1 MSDHPQLPAELQHE
15 VMNLV
20 ELTRQ
25 RSGWPARRTLATLE
39 IGAGTYYRWRHHNRG
54 VGGEAPARRGSLYEL
69 LAFERQAILDYARTH
84 PAVRHRE
91 LAWKMVDEGLC
102 GVSPSS
108 VYRVL
113 REANLVCRWKPKP
126 KVKGLGRDAH
136 PASRPD
142 HKWPTDIKYVRV
154 NQRNFYLLSFMD
166 VYSRY
171 IVHHCLLRRMD
182 GLSVSI
188 EAAAALATLEGDVRP
203 DIQSDHG
210 SGFIARDFVE
220 TLSAS
225 GLTHTKIR
233 PHTPTDNAEIERYHR
248 TIGEQIEEHELQDFA
263 QARTVIA
270 GIIEAYNTIRL
281 RSALSFLR
289 PADYYRGDP
298 ETLLA
303 TRRRRLKVARELRK
317 QENIKLR
324 QRLIPWPDDKTTPY
338 PKRQIVSL

>member
-1 MSDHPQLPAELQHE
+1 
-15 VMNLV
+15 MNLV

-25 RSGWPARRTLATLE
+25 RSGWPAGRTPATLE
-39 IGAGTYYRWRHHNRG
+39 IGAATYYRWRRHTRG
-54 VGGEAPARRGSLYEL
+54 TGGETPTRRGSLYEL
-69 LAFERQAILDYARTH
+69 LASERQAILDYARRH
-84 PAVRHRE
+84 PTVRHRE
-91 LAWKMVDEGLC
+91 MAWKMVDEGIC
-102 GVSPSS
+102 NVSSSS

-126 KVKGLGRDAH
+126 KVKGLGRDAQA
-136 PASRPD
+136 ASRPD
-142 HKWPTDIKYVRV
+142 EKWQTDIKYVRV

-188 EAAAALATLEGDVRP
+188 EAAAALATLDSDVRP

-225 GLTHTKIR
+225 GVTHNKIR

-248 TIGEQIEEHELQDFA
+248 TIGEQIEEHELEGFA
-263 QARTVIA
+263 QALSTGCPRKT
-270 GIIEAYNTIRL
+270 G
-281 RSALSFLR
+281 ALSENAVEQAESVILSVQSGRGAAGPSAPLSRR
-289 PADYYRGDP
+289 P
-298 ETLLA
+298 
-303 TRRRRLKVARELRK
+303 K
-317 QENIKLR
+317 
-324 QRLIPWPDDKTTPY
+324 
-338 PKRQIVSL
+338 